1 MSAIDPAAADA
12 VAAAAERLRL
22 AMISPDATLDLLLSD
37 ALSYGHSD
45 GKVESKT
52 DLVTHLLS
60 GRYQFVTIDISD
72 QSVAV
77 TDGVAIV
84 RHTLEA
90 DTNDAN
96 KPGHVKLKVL
106 GIWQRHGDHWK
117 MLARQAVRLSA
128 P

>member
-1 MSAIDPAAADA
+1 MSATDA
-12 VAAAAERLRL
+12 VAAAAGRLRL
-22 AMISPDATLDLLLSD
+22 AMLSPDATLDLLLAD

-60 GRYQFVTIDISD
+60 GRYQFMTIDISEE
-72 QSVAV
+72 SVAV
-77 TDGVAIV
+77 SEGIGIV

-90 DTNDAN
+90 DTNDAG

-106 GIWQRHGDHWK
+106 GIWQQQGEHWK
-117 MLARQAVRLSA
+117 LIARQAVRV
-128 P
+128 

>member
-1 MSAIDPAAADA
+1 MSASTDA

-22 AMISPDATLDLLLSD
+22 AMVAPDATLDLLLAE

-45 GKVESKT
+45 GKVETKT

-72 QSVAV
+72 QSVLLSG
-77 TDGVAIV
+77 GVAIV

-90 DTNDAN
+90 DTNDDG

-106 GIWQRHGDHWK
+106 GVWQQQGEHWK
-117 MLARQAVRLSA
+117 MLARQAVRLA
-128 P
+128 T